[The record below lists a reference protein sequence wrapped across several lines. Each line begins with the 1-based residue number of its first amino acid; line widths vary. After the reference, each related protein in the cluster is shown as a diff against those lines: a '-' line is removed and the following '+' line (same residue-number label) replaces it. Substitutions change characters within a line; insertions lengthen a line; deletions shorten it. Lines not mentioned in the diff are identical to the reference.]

1 MSKDGKSLSFYS
13 TFFSKKFEKTETTF
27 ISAERDFCI
36 YNFKLKDDAH
46 GLITITGCKNEVRE
60 MSIFPTNSPPFNGK
74 IHSDGRV
81 EEIVLPPINDKIIF
95 ADGLTNNKTKES
107 GGQDPKNENQTNTP
121 PKGPGTHELDTS
133 TETGHGKGC
142 QTKNG
147 DRNEEGGTSTDV
159 NPRKPVEPA
168 ERSAERIDK
177 RPRLRMDKENTH
189 NVDFFTT
196 ILPTT
201 TTANAPV
208 PPTTEDVR

>member
-1 MSKDGKSLSFYS
+1 MDYFSGRVKNLSLSKDGKSLSFYS

-46 GLITITGCKNEVRE
+46 GLITITGCKNEIRE

-81 EEIVLPPINDKIIF
+81 EEIVLPPINDEVIF
-95 ADGLTNNKTKES
+95 ADGTEEPDNS
-107 GGQDPKNENQTNTP
+107 R
-121 PKGPGTHELDTS
+121 
-133 TETGHGKGC
+133 ETGHDKSG

-147 DRNEEGGTSTDV
+147 NGNEEGGTSTDV

-196 ILPTT
+196 ILPKTT
-201 TTANAPV
+201 PATAPV